1 MPRPRSNSVDK
12 AKKYI
17 LKKIESF
24 ELGSGDTVSDLDISK
39 EIGMSRT
46 PVREAIMQLINSN
59 LLERNRSKVIV
70 KSITISD
77 VKEILQLR
85 EAIETISAK
94 CIIEKGGLT
103 PKEKEQ
109 LDELIEKLN
118 DGVKNQKYETN
129 FENDALFHTKII
141 QLSGNQRMIEICDKI
156 NMQSR
161 RLRWITILTPQRYID
176 TSKEHQQIL
185 SCIESMDITATQ
197 NAISTHIQKTYEN
210 YENILNDNQ
219 WNKILLALKNLK

>member
-12 AKKYI
+12 ARKYI

-24 ELGSGDTVSDLDISK
+24 ELGSGDSVSDLDISK

-46 PVREAIMQLINSN
+46 PVREAILQLINSN
-59 LLERNRSKVIV
+59 LLERSRSKVVV

-94 CIIEKGGLT
+94 SVILKGGLT

-109 LDELIEKLN
+109 LEELIEKLN
-118 DGVKNQKYETN
+118 NGVKNQKYEEN
-129 FENDALFHTKII
+129 FQNDALFHTKII
-141 QLSGNQRMIEICDKI
+141 ELSGNQRMIEVCDKI

-176 TSKEHQQIL
+176 TGKEHQEIL
-185 SCIESMDITATQ
+185 ACMESMDLLSTQ

-219 WNKILLALKNLK
+219 WNKILLALKSLK